1 MYLDTDDLISLNKIE
16 NQIKTI
22 KQGGEIAVCPWAR
35 FYDDI
40 DDARYEI
47 RITDGSYEN
56 GRELLIDMWN
66 NASSVSMIACH
77 SYLVSRELIAKSG
90 GWNEQL
96 TANDDG
102 EFFARILLCCG
113 KVLFAESAYAYYRTG
128 RYSCMSRTISRRN
141 VESHLESYRLHIKNA
156 LPIDSSIQ
164 MRRLCAIIFLISCIY
179 ITTHILTWWLRR
191 KDLLLKR

>member
-1 MYLDTDDLISLNKIE
+1 
-16 NQIKTI
+16 
-22 KQGGEIAVCPWAR
+22 
-35 FYDDI
+35 
-40 DDARYEI
+40 
-47 RITDGSYEN
+47 
-56 GRELLIDMWN
+56 MWN

-113 KVLFAESAYAYYRTG
+113 KVLFAENAYAYYRTG
-128 RYSCMSRTISRRN
+128 RYSSMSRTISRRN

-164 MRRLCAIIFLISCIY
+164 MRTALCHNLSYFMYLYYYSYPDLVAEAKRLIVEMLGMRPIPEGSLRTQHLARIIGYEPFLK
-179 ITTHILTWWLRR
+179 LR
-191 KDLLLKR
+191 KLLFKR